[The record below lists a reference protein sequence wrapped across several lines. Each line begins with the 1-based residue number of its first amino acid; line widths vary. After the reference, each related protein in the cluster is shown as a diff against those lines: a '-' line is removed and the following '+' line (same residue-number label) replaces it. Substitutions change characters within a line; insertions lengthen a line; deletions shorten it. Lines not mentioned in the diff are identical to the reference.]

1 MDSEFEY
8 NKIKFKKID
17 NEIESEIIMNEEIT
31 KEKEIAKEIT
41 IKQIHKDIIQI
52 NEIFTDLANLVNEQ
66 QISIDITTNNIDE
79 SLENTKNGLE
89 NIKKAAKYKRTCN
102 IM

>member
-17 NEIESEIIMNEEIT
+17 NEIESEIENKIN
-31 KEKEIAKEIT
+31 KEIS

-52 NEIFTDLANLVNEQ
+52 NEIFIDLANLVNEQ
-66 QISIDITTNNIDE
+66 QISIDITTNNIDDT
-79 SLENTKNGLE
+79 LENTKNGLE
-89 NIKKAAKYKRTCN
+89 NVKRAAKYKRTCN
-102 IM
+102 IL